1 MVWKDWYMTVGMVV
15 VFLLLLLGFFFLLR
29 SMAMID
35 AAKRNM
41 ERIMKELHTR
51 DDIRV
56 SQAEMER
63 RRYGTTS
70 GSGKKQGFIT
80 RMLNH
85 LDDTLV
91 YSEIMI
97 KFTWLNAS
105 IYVILTIIGAAVA
118 FLLGY
123 MINGLSLGILLT
135 CIVVFLTYIVLSKIA
150 TNSYMMTEKQIG
162 FFINLIATNSIASA
176 DLVSVLDRVSS
187 RVTNPIRGA
196 IERAIA
202 SVQLSGNNDEAIW
215 KLTREIEY
223 PLFKEFIR
231 NLDIC
236 GRNDADY
243 RAVAKDF
250 SKQAEVSLRAIEKQR
265 AIFANA
271 RNEVIL
277 MIGVGVLL
285 SFMTASFCDTS
296 LITVLVEMKESLF
309 GIVCLCVEFLI
320 YLSALLYVLIG
331 KRR

>member
-1 MVWKDWYMTVGMVV
+1 MVWKDYYNTIGMVV
-15 VFLLLLLGFFFLLR
+15 VFLFLLIGFFCLMR
-29 SMAMID
+29 SMSMIE
-35 AAKRNM
+35 AARRNM

-56 SQAEMER
+56 TQAEMER
-63 RRYGTTS
+63 RRYGSTS
-70 GSGKKQGFIT
+70 GSGKKQGMVT
-80 RMLNH
+80 KLLNH

-105 IYVILTIIGAAVA
+105 IYVILTIIGAALA

-123 MINGLSLGILLT
+123 MIYGVTLGVLLV
-135 CIVVFLTYIVLSKIA
+135 CIVVFVPYIVLSKIA
-150 TNSYMMTEKQIG
+150 TRNYLMTEKQIG

-187 RVTNPIRGA
+187 RVTNPLRGA

-215 KLTREIEY
+215 QLTREIEY

-250 SKQAEVSLRAIEKQR
+250 SKQAEVSLRAIERQR

-271 RNEVIL
+271 RNEVLL

-309 GIVCLCVEFLI
+309 GIVCLCAEFLI
-320 YLSALLYVLIG
+320 YMSALLYVLIG